1 MERVLVMPWLKRIE
15 EISDTQLSKK
25 AVRGDHEAYGELIKR
40 HKAYFYKIAYSYVKD
55 EHSAL
60 DIVGEMTYLGMMK
73 IHQLKNPH
81 YFKTWMTK
89 ILIHVALK
97 EIKKQKDEM
106 PLVDEIEIQEVKKG
120 ISIEQKIDLYEAMD
134 HLRPEY
140 KMVIILKFFNDYKE
154 QEIAEVM
161 ELPLNTVKSHLRRA
175 KEELSVGLKGGF
187 LNESV

>member
-1 MERVLVMPWLKRIE
+1 MERVLVMPWLKKIE
-15 EISDTQLSKK
+15 DGSELQLTKK
-25 AVRGDHEAYGELIKR
+25 AIRGNHDAYGELLKR
-40 HKAYFYKIAYSYVKD
+40 HKAYFYKIAFSYVK
-55 EHSAL
+55 EEQRAL
-60 DIVGEMTYLGMMK
+60 DIVGEMTYLGLMK
-73 IHQLKNPH
+73 IHQLKNPQ

-106 PLVDEIEIQEVKKG
+106 PLINEIEIQEMKKG
-120 ISIEQKIDLYEAMD
+120 ISIEQKLDLYEAMD

-154 QEIAEVM
+154 QEIAQVM

-175 KEELSVGLKGGF
+175 KEELSVGLKGGLF
-187 LNESV
+187 YE